1 MLVKGTVS
9 ATNTTAADADEND
22 TNTKAILKL
31 FCTL

>member
-9 ATNTTAADADEND
+9 ATNTTAADAGADD